1 MDEERKKPV
10 RRLKKK
16 FRQNSSA
23 ACKLEIMRLKRENA
37 ELKSQ
42 LNGGWIS
49 PDGQYCDT
57 KYAARMINKREQTLR
72 NLRSSGGGPKSFSK
86 SGSVYYLVSDLHAY
100 IVDGKTGWHSNGS

>member
-16 FRQNSSA
+16 FRGNPSVTN
-23 ACKLEIMRLKRENA
+23 KLELIRLRKENA
-37 ELKSQ
+37 ELKNQ
-42 LNGGWIS
+42 LSGGWIS

-100 IVDGKTGWHSNGS
+100 IVDGKTSWQSDED